1 MRVVNP
7 KVCVLER
14 MRTDGLVVLFRD
26 PRRFAKPLLSRN
38 VVFACKKAQ
47 TPFCMNFL
55 PNLTFS
61 FKFYSTK

>member
-1 MRVVNP
+1 M

-14 MRTDGLVVLFRD
+14 MRTGCLVVLFLD

-38 VVFACKKAQ
+38 VVLACKTTQ
-47 TPFCMNFL
+47 TPLYIDFL

-61 FKFYSTK
+61 LSFTALNETLFL